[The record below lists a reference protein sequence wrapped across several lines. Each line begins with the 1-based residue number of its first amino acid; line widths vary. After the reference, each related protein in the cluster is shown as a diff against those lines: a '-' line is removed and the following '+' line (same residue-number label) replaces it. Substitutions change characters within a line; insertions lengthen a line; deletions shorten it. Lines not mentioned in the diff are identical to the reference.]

1 MDYTITLRA
10 GPTLC
15 TCESGGMAA
24 PAPAGTR
31 AASTASLWSALGIV
45 YVVWGSTYLGIRIV
59 VDVAQQPPLFP
70 TGVRFIIAGSI
81 LAVAVALRKGWGE
94 LRVPMRAIVGSALL
108 GFLFL
113 FCGVGMVSVAEQ
125 TVPSGLAALL
135 VAAMP
140 LWVVLMRTGLGRERP
155 AKLTW
160 VGTAIGLAGIAVLA
174 RPDTQG
180 DVALWGVLLVLFAT
194 VCWGFGVF
202 ISPRLTLPENN
213 FVGAVY
219 EMLGGG
225 IVLLLAGAVVGEF
238 ADFSVG
244 AVPAEGWW
252 AFLYLT
258 LIGSVVAFSAFV
270 WLLGHAPSS
279 LVTTYAYVNPVVA
292 VFLGWLILSEPVTL
306 PVVVGGSL
314 AVFGVSLVVRG
325 ERPRQQS
332 EPEEIVQHG

>member
-1 MDYTITLRA
+1 MT
-10 GPTLC
+10 
-15 TCESGGMAA
+15 A
-24 PAPAGTR
+24 PASSGTR
-31 AASTASLWSALGIV
+31 SASPAALWSALGIV
-45 YVVWGSTYLGIRIV
+45 YVVWGSTYLGIRVV
-59 VDVAQQPPLFP
+59 VDVAGQPPLFP
-70 TGVRFIIAGSI
+70 TGVRFMIAGSI
-81 LAVAVALRKGWGE
+81 LAIAVASRKGWRA
-94 LRVPMRAIVGSALL
+94 LRVPFRALAGAALL

-140 LWVVLMRTGLGRERP
+140 LWVVLMRTGLGGERP

-160 VGTAIGLAGIAVLA
+160 VGTTIGLGGIAVLA
-174 RPDTQG
+174 RPNTQG

-194 VCWGFGVF
+194 VCWAFGVF
-202 ISPRLTLPENN
+202 ISPRLTLPDDN

-225 IVLLLAGAVVGEF
+225 AVLLVAGAVVGEF
-238 ADFSVG
+238 ADFSVS
-244 AVPAEGWW
+244 AVPAQGWW
-252 AFLYLT
+252 AFTYLT

-270 WLLGHAPSS
+270 WLLGHAPPS

-325 ERPRQQS
+325 ERPREQS
-332 EPEEIVQHG
+332 EPEEVAQHG